1 MIRLIYT
8 FLILLLLNISSFSQ
22 SKSAKIEFK
31 IEYELIEELESQRST
46 LSNKMIIYMN
56 DGFSRKEEVTRIGS
70 QVLINDI
77 NNNQSFLLMQI
88 AEEKLAIQ
96 VQESSDSNDVK
107 EKVTYLDQTKEIAG
121 YSCKKAVLNTYDNK
135 KEEANTIE
143 LFYTDEISSIYDLK
157 FRNIKGTPLEFIVKS
172 KGMTITYTATLIST
186 NQQNDHLF
194 EIPEDFTI
202 LSMSEFKRLMSN

>member
-1 MIRLIYT
+1 MIRLIST
-8 FLILLLLNISSFSQ
+8 FLIFVFLNIASFAQ
-22 SKSAKIEFK
+22 SKSGKIEFK

-77 NNNQSFLLMQI
+77 KNNQSFLLMQI

-96 VQESSDSNDVK
+96 VQEPCDSNEIK
-107 EKVTYLDQTKEIAG
+107 EKITYLDQTKEIAG
-121 YSCKKAVLNTYDNK
+121 YSCKKAVLNTYENK

-143 LFYTDEISSIYDLK
+143 FFYTNEISGVYDLK
-157 FRNIKGTPLEFIVKS
+157 FKNIKGTPLEFTVRS
-172 KGMTITYTATLIST
+172 KGMTITYTATVISIA
-186 NQQNDHLF
+186 QQNDDLF

>member
-1 MIRLIYT
+1 MIRLIFT
-8 FLILLLLNISSFSQ
+8 FLIFVFFNIASFSQ
-22 SKSAKIEFK
+22 SKSGKIEFK

-56 DGFSRKEEVTRIGS
+56 DGFSRKEEATRIGS
-70 QVLINDI
+70 QVLINNI

-96 VQESSDSNDVK
+96 VQEPSDSNEIK
-107 EKVTYLDQTKEIAG
+107 EKITYLDQTKEIAG

-143 LFYTDEISSIYDLK
+143 FFFTNEISGVYDLK
-157 FRNIKGTPLEFIVKS
+157 FKNIKGTPLEFTVKS
-172 KGMTITYTATLIST
+172 NGMTITYTATVISIA
-186 NQQNDHLF
+186 QQIDDLF

>member
-1 MIRLIYT
+1 MIRVIYT

-88 AEEKLAIQ
+88 AEEKLA
-96 VQESSDSNDVK
+96 
-107 EKVTYLDQTKEIAG
+107 AG
-121 YSCKKAVLNTYDNK
+121 MHVSPPD
-135 KEEANTIE
+135 
-143 LFYTDEISSIYDLK
+143 
-157 FRNIKGTPLEFIVKS
+157 P
-172 KGMTITYTATLIST
+172 
-186 NQQNDHLF
+186 
-194 EIPEDFTI
+194 EIPEGDTTI
-202 LSMSEFKRLMSN
+202 QPADSATKLINKRIEAMVEDLTALQSDIPVRNEPLFVNVII

>member
-1 MIRLIYT
+1 
-8 FLILLLLNISSFSQ
+8 
-22 SKSAKIEFK
+22 
-31 IEYELIEELESQRST
+31 
-46 LSNKMIIYMN
+46 
-56 DGFSRKEEVTRIGS
+56 
-70 QVLINDI
+70 
-77 NNNQSFLLMQI
+77 MQI

-96 VQESSDSNDVK
+96 VQESSDSNEVK

-157 FRNIKGTPLEFIVKS
+157 FRNIKGTPLEFTVKS
-172 KGMTITYTATLIST
+172 KGMTITYTAKLIST
-186 NQQNDHLF
+186 DQQNDHLF